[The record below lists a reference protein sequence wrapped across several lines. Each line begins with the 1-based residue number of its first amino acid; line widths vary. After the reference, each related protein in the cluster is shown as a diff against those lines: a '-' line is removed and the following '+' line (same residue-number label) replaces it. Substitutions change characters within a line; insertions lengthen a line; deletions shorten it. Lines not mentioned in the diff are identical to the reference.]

1 MDKQKQIEEI
11 KEALPSIE
19 IVRNLYDDF
28 SLAEWLYDMGIR
40 KIHKGAVVLTREEW
54 DKLKEITVKLRS
66 GNEIKIDSDN
76 FAEIVEIIYNEARK
90 EMAEK
95 YHTKVIEAIDSV
107 PNATKEFVEAWK
119 AKNDE
124 IAKEITEG

>member
-1 MDKQKQIEEI
+1 MFYNYK
-11 KEALPSIE
+11 LG
-19 IVRNLYDDF
+19 Y
-28 SLAEWLYDMGIR
+28 R
-40 KIHKGAVVLTREEW
+40 KIPEGAVLTREEW

-90 EMAEK
+90 ETAEK
-95 YHTKVIEAIDSV
+95 YHAEIEKAIDSV

-119 AKNDE
+119 EKNDE
-124 IAKEITEG
+124 IFKEFK